1 MEPILLNNIRIAGRG
16 DELYDIFISGGKIC
30 RISVAGHGRPDTNAG
45 TPDGSSAQTVDCR
58 GKVAVPGLINMHT
71 HAAMTLMRGMGEDVA
86 FHQWLKRIWEVET
99 RVDEEYVYWGT
110 KVACLEMAKTGT
122 TSFFDHYWFSAAAR
136 KAAEEVGIGCEILE
150 FAGSIGENALLESV
164 AELND
169 NPHINGIIVQQ
180 PLPKQIN
187 PQKILEAIS
196 PDKDVD
202 GFGAL
207 NIGKTALKESG
218 AVSAATP
225 KGIIRLL
232 DKYCGDLRGKHAV
245 IIGRSNIVG
254 RPLAAL
260 LLNHDCTVTVA
271 HTKTRNL
278 ADLVRTADIVVAAC
292 GQPKLVK
299 KDWLK
304 KGAVVIDVGINRV
317 GGRLCGDVDFENAA
331 EVCSFISPVP
341 RGVGPMTVAM
351 LLENTFE
358 AFNLQRRKG

>member
-1 MEPILLNNIRIAGRG
+1 MGAEIIDGKQTAAEIRASLKQQIEAFDGEDMPVLAVVRVGDDDAGR
-16 DELYDIFISGGKIC
+16 
-30 RISVAGHGRPDTNAG
+30 V
-45 TPDGSSAQTVDCR
+45 
-58 GKVAVPGLINMHT
+58 
-71 HAAMTLMRGMGEDVA
+71 
-86 FHQWLKRIWEVET
+86 
-99 RVDEEYVYWGT
+99 YVRN
-110 KVACLEMAKTGT
+110 KK
-122 TSFFDHYWFSAAAR
+122 

-254 RPLAAL
+254 RPLALL
-260 LLNHDCTVTVA
+260 LLNRDCTVTVC
-271 HTKTRNL
+271 HSKTQ
-278 ADLVRTADIVVAAC
+278 DLPKISRTADILIAAC
-292 GQPKLVK
+292 GCPKMVQ
-299 KDWLK
+299 KDWIK
-304 KGAVVIDVGINRV
+304 PGAAVIDVGINRDEN
-317 GGRLCGDVDFENAA
+317 GKLCGDVDFDAVKDIA
-331 EVCSFISPVP
+331 GFITPVP
-341 RGVGPMTVAM
+341 GGVGPMTVAM
-351 LLENTFE
+351 LLENTWE
-358 AFNLQRRKG
+358 AYKKQQTGQVSSCRCSHHHCHCGHHH

>member
-1 MEPILLNNIRIAGRG
+1 MGAEIIDGKQTAAEIRASLKQQIGAFDSEDMPVLAVVRVGDDDAGR
-16 DELYDIFISGGKIC
+16 
-30 RISVAGHGRPDTNAG
+30 V
-45 TPDGSSAQTVDCR
+45 
-58 GKVAVPGLINMHT
+58 
-71 HAAMTLMRGMGEDVA
+71 
-86 FHQWLKRIWEVET
+86 
-99 RVDEEYVYWGT
+99 YVRN
-110 KVACLEMAKTGT
+110 KK
-122 TSFFDHYWFSAAAR
+122 

-196 PDKDVD
+196 SDKDVD

-254 RPLAAL
+254 RPLALL
-260 LLNHDCTVTVA
+260 LLNRDCTVTVC
-271 HTKTRNL
+271 HSKTQEL
-278 ADLVRTADIVVAAC
+278 PKISRTADILIAAC
-292 GQPKLVK
+292 GCPKMVQ
-299 KDWLK
+299 KDWIK
-304 KGAVVIDVGINRV
+304 PGAAVIDVGINRDEN
-317 GGRLCGDVDFENAA
+317 GKLCGDVDFDAVKDIA
-331 EVCSFISPVP
+331 GFITPVP
-341 RGVGPMTVAM
+341 GGVGPMTVAM
-351 LLENTFE
+351 LLENTWE
-358 AFNLQRRKG
+358 AYKKQQTGQVSSCRCSHHHCHCGHHH

>member
-1 MEPILLNNIRIAGRG
+1 MGAEIIDGKQTAAEIRASLKQQIEAFDGEDMPVLSVVRVGDDDAGR
-16 DELYDIFISGGKIC
+16 
-30 RISVAGHGRPDTNAG
+30 V
-45 TPDGSSAQTVDCR
+45 
-58 GKVAVPGLINMHT
+58 
-71 HAAMTLMRGMGEDVA
+71 
-86 FHQWLKRIWEVET
+86 
-99 RVDEEYVYWGT
+99 YVRN
-110 KVACLEMAKTGT
+110 KK
-122 TSFFDHYWFSAAAR
+122 

-218 AVSAATP
+218 AVLAATP

-254 RPLAAL
+254 RPLALL
-260 LLNHDCTVTVA
+260 LLNRDCTVTVC
-271 HTKTRNL
+271 HSKTQ
-278 ADLVRTADIVVAAC
+278 DLPKISRTADILIAAC
-292 GQPKLVK
+292 GCPKMVQ
-299 KDWLK
+299 KDWIK
-304 KGAVVIDVGINRV
+304 PGAAVIDVGINRDEN
-317 GGRLCGDVDFENAA
+317 GKLCGDVDFDTVKENAG
-331 EVCSFISPVP
+331 FITPVP
-341 RGVGPMTVAM
+341 GGVGPMTVAM
-351 LLENTFE
+351 LLENTWE
-358 AFNLQRRKG
+358 AYKKQQTGQMSSCCCGHHHCHCGHD